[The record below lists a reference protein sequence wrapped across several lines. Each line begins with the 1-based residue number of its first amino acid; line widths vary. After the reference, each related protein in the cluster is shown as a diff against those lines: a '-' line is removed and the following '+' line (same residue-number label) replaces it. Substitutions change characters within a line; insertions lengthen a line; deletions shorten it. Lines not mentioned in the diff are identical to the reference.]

1 MYIAE
6 ARNFYSIY
14 RIRSSALTH
23 FVSFGPSCLCEVS
36 NVGISIGQWLIIL
49 DKVFEIF
56 GGDLLARVEPE
67 VNNLDNLLKAK
78 LLLLLLL
85 RDRLELDNILGKL
98 KIKVRY

>member
-1 MYIAE
+1 M
-6 ARNFYSIY
+6 
-14 RIRSSALTH
+14 
-23 FVSFGPSCLCEVS
+23 SFGPSCLCEVS

-85 RDRLELDNILGKL
+85 RVRLELDNVLGKL
-98 KIKVRY
+98 KERY